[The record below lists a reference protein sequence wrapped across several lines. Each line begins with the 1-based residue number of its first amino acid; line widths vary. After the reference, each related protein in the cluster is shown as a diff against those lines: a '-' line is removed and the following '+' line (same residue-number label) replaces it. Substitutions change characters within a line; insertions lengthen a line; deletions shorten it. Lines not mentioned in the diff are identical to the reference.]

1 MYKIKIFLILF
12 KTSNTKPGELKVLPT
27 ALPGPESNG
36 NAQKN
41 LTGSVTMKA
50 KFINA
55 INAFSKY
62 VNAGR
67 TLYLPNEDI
76 ELLPLSFSL
85 GSTYFMSS

>member
-1 MYKIKIFLILF
+1 MRKIKIFLILF

-50 KFINA
+50 KFILMRLMHFQNTLMP
-55 INAFSKY
+55 
-62 VNAGR
+62 AGHYICQMR
-67 TLYLPNEDI
+67 TLN
-76 ELLPLSFSL
+76 
-85 GSTYFMSS
+85 YFL